1 MRLFDLSGKTAVI
14 TGGGRGIGKSIALA
28 LAEAGADVV
37 VASRTESELKAV
49 CDEIEEKF
57 GRKTYYQTVDIT
69 KKDSIDSLV
78 TNVIEESGKIDILV
92 NGAGTNVRDKMVEL
106 DESDWDFVMDVNLK
120 SVYLVSKA
128 VIPHMKKQ
136 KSGKIIN
143 VASLTSEIA
152 FSNMPVYAASKGGVS
167 QLTKAMAVEYAD
179 DGIYSNAIGPGYFK
193 TEMTKVLFE
202 DEEKVNWMKSR
213 IPLERIGEMEDLQGS
228 AIFLASKASD
238 YITGQTIYVDGG
250 WLIN

>member
-1 MRLFDLSGKTAVI
+1 
-14 TGGGRGIGKSIALA
+14 
-28 LAEAGADVV
+28 
-37 VASRTESELKAV
+37 
-49 CDEIEEKF
+49 
-57 GRKTYYQTVDIT
+57 
-69 KKDSIDSLV
+69 
-78 TNVIEESGKIDILV
+78 
-92 NGAGTNVRDKMVEL
+92 
-106 DESDWDFVMDVNLK
+106 
-120 SVYLVSKA
+120 VSKA
-128 VIPHMKKQ
+128 VIPHMQKQ

-143 VASLTSEIA
+143 ISSLTSEIG

-179 DGIYSNAIGPGYFK
+179 DGIYANAIGPGYFK

-213 IPLERIGEMEDLQGS
+213 IPLDRIGEMEDLQGS

-250 WLIN
+250 WLIS